1 MFASSIDFEHRPG
14 TLRLESEADGIVA
27 VCVQG
32 DFDVANVSALRDEVD
47 KTLASGE
54 DLILDLSE
62 ASFID
67 SSLIHVLFDAARAV
81 RGREQSLVLQLG
93 TAPIVERALEIAGI
107 ERVVPRAH
115 DRDEAV
121 RMVGESGRAY
131 SKRV

>member
-1 MFASSIDFEHRPG
+1 MVTSTFDYEHRPG
-14 TLRLESEADGIVA
+14 ALRLDSAAEGIVA
-27 VCVQG
+27 LCVEG

-47 KTLASGE
+47 KTLASGA

-67 SSLIHVLFDAARAV
+67 SSVIHVVFEAARAV
-81 RGREQSLVLQLG
+81 RGREQSIVLQLG

-107 ERVVPRAH
+107 ERVVSRAH

-121 RMVGESGRAY
+121 RMVGDSGRPY
-131 SKRV
+131 SERV

>member
-1 MFASSIDFEHRPG
+1 MVASSFDYEHRAG
-14 TLRLESEADGIVA
+14 VLRVASEADGIVA
-27 VCVQG
+27 LCVQG
-32 DFDVANVSALRDEVD
+32 DFDLANVSALRDEVD
-47 KTLASGE
+47 ETLARGD

-67 SSLIHVLFDAARAV
+67 SSVIHVLFHAARAV

-93 TAPIVERALEIAGI
+93 TAPIVERALQIAEI

-121 RMVGESGRAY
+121 EMIRREGKEAV
-131 SKRV
+131 

>member
-1 MFASSIDFEHRPG
+1 MVASSFDYEHRAG
-14 TLRLESEADGIVA
+14 VLQVDSEPDGIVA

-47 KTLASGE
+47 KTLASGD

-67 SSLIHVLFDAARAV
+67 SSVIHVLFDAARAV

-93 TAPIVERALEIAGI
+93 TAPIVERALAIAGI

-121 RMVGESGRAY
+121 RMIRRERDAA
-131 SKRV
+131 